1 MLIEDYFDSAWYFD
15 AGNGVLCVLC
25 CGVCAHTYMT
35 GEFYFPVSGF
45 THIDQTSGITWSAYR
60 YNGVGMPLCLRAV
73 I

>member
-1 MLIEDYFDSAWYFD
+1 MLTEDYFDSAWYFD
-15 AGNGVLCVLC
+15 AGNAVLLIVCVNSQPC
-25 CGVCAHTYMT
+25 MT

-60 YNGVGMPLCLRAV
+60 Y